1 MTTFYDDYDDE
12 ETAMSDRTL
21 KMRLEVSRHV
31 EAPKVPVLDAGADAS
46 ATAEQNRIPL
56 TVRSRLKVLRMA
68 PPVDDGFRP
77 FRVF

>member
-1 MTTFYDDYDDE
+1 
-12 ETAMSDRTL
+12 MSDRIL
-21 KMRLEVSRHV
+21 KTCLGVSRPV
-31 EAPKVPVLDAGADAS
+31 EVPKAPALDVEADAS
-46 ATAEQNRIPL
+46 AAAEQNRIPL

>member
-1 MTTFYDDYDDE
+1 
-12 ETAMSDRTL
+12 MSNRIL
-21 KMRLEVSRHV
+21 KTCTEVLHHV
-31 EAPKVPVLDAGADAS
+31 EVPKVPVLNIEADAS
-46 ATAEQNRIPL
+46 AAADQNRIPL

>member
-1 MTTFYDDYDDE
+1 
-12 ETAMSDRTL
+12 MSDRIVKTSP
-21 KMRLEVSRHV
+21 EVSRHV
-31 EAPKVPVLDAGADAS
+31 EAPKVPVPDIEADANV
-46 ATAEQNRIPL
+46 AAEQGQIPL

>member
-1 MTTFYDDYDDE
+1 
-12 ETAMSDRTL
+12 MSDRIL
-21 KMRLEVSRHV
+21 KTCPEVSRHV
-31 EAPKVPVLDAGADAS
+31 EVPKVPVLNVEAAD
-46 ATAEQNRIPL
+46 QNRIPL